1 MCALYIVCKVSGKE
15 YEKNFTDIMFQS
27 LCPQAV
33 DVLGLKFS
41 NQSTDHLISFMTG
54 TVDSDDQNDDGY
66 CENEGLVLDF
76 QVQPIDTYARR
87 VKSEF
92 RVFIEP

>member
-1 MCALYIVCKVSGKE
+1 
-15 YEKNFTDIMFQS
+15 
-27 LCPQAV
+27 
-33 DVLGLKFS
+33 
-41 NQSTDHLISFMTG
+41 MTG

-76 QVQPIDTYARR
+76 VVLLIDSHIQR

>member
-1 MCALYIVCKVSGKE
+1 M
-15 YEKNFTDIMFQS
+15 N
-27 LCPQAV
+27 
-33 DVLGLKFS
+33 VLGLNFS

-76 QVQPIDTYARR
+76 EVQPIDTYAQR